1 MSRPRTIHPFRRAPS
16 LIPKLRPLGSPHG
29 ARAAGYDVR
38 AVDYEIGRVA
48 GAWVR
53 ADGYAGT
60 VRMVVDEER
69 KVILGMNFVG
79 PDVSELLQ
87 AATIAVT
94 AQVPWAGSGTPFL
107 PTRPSAKS
115 GSGSSRPTA
124 AIMASLQTR
133 D

>member
-94 AQVPWAGSGTPFL
+94 AQVPWAALARRSCL
-107 PTRPSAKS
+107 PDRQRNLAPAPRDLRP
-115 GSGSSRPTA
+115 P
-124 AIMASLQTR
+124 
-133 D
+133 